1 MLKSSSLKNDRNLL
15 IIEKQLTLGCKNVSL
30 ITKGIMAGSDPQPKK
45 ATPPRPAI
53 NAPRKPLQVMHISRK
68 PEEEEIINER
78 SSEKEF
84 SEQPKD
90 RRFDEKVLAPKEIS
104 YLKKAP
110 EQQKSI
116 RKDAR
121 DDFQSATMEDLLR
134 SDNNTDYKNNI
145 EAFDDQNIFEQKSRT
160 VDEFDFD
167 EDEFLA
173 ALEENQPIG
182 TTGEIAKGSVIAV
195 ESDGIYVDIGGK
207 APGFMPKNECGLGV
221 ITNLKERFPKGL
233 KVEVLVTRE
242 QNADGMVTISCRA
255 LELRKSWEKVQNL
268 AKEGKV
274 IRVKINGF
282 NRGGVTCDFEGLR
295 GFIPRSQLEDGEN
308 HQSLVSKTIS
318 TAFLEVNPER
328 RKLVLSEKKAA
339 IASRFSELEIGQLI
353 EGEILTIKP
362 YGFFVDLRGVS
373 GLLHHSMVTNGSMRS
388 LREVFQPGE
397 SIKALITDL
406 DPSRGRIGLNT
417 ALLEGPP
424 GELITDKTKVMEEAN
439 ERAIKARNSLNKEKV
454 DPQNQKEDINLSS

>member
-1 MLKSSSLKNDRNLL
+1 
-15 IIEKQLTLGCKNVSL
+15 
-30 ITKGIMAGSDPQPKK
+30 MAGSDSQPKK
-45 ATPPRPAI
+45 AIPPKPAA

-68 PEEEEIINER
+68 TEEEQIIDKESSKTNIIDKLKDKKNFKDEVTDKTEIFQLN
-78 SSEKEF
+78 
-84 SEQPKD
+84 
-90 RRFDEKVLAPKEIS
+90 
-104 YLKKAP
+104 KAP
-110 EQQKSI
+110 EHKKLITNDST
-116 RKDAR
+116 DSYEVTSM
-121 DDFQSATMEDLLR
+121 DELLR
-134 SDNNTDYKNNI
+134 SGKVHTDNKTVSLNEK
-145 EAFDDQNIFEQKSRT
+145 NIFEQTNRT

-182 TTGEIAKGSVIAV
+182 TTGEVAKGSVIAV

-233 KVEVLVTRE
+233 QVEVLVTRE

-295 GFIPRSQLEDGEN
+295 GFIPRSQLKDGEN
-308 HQSLVSKTIS
+308 HQSLVSKTIN
-318 TAFLEVNPER
+318 TAFIEVNPER
-328 RKLVLSEKKAA
+328 RKLVLSEKKAE

-362 YGFFVDLRGVS
+362 YGFFVDLKGIS

-388 LREVFQPGE
+388 LREVFQTGE

-406 DPSRGRIGLNT
+406 DPARGRIGLNT

-424 GELITDKTKVMEEAN
+424 GELITDKAKVMQEAE
-439 ERAIKARNSLNKEKV
+439 ERAIKARNSLNKDKV
-454 DPQNQKEDINLSS
+454 DLQKENKNISLST

>member
-1 MLKSSSLKNDRNLL
+1 MIKSASLKNDRNLL
-15 IIEKQLTLGCKNVSL
+15 IIKKQLTLDCKNVSL

-68 PEEEEIINER
+68 PEEEVINEG

-90 RRFDEKVLAPKEIS
+90 RRFDEKVLAQKEIS
-104 YLKKAP
+104 KLKKAP

-116 RKDAR
+116 GKYSS

-134 SDNNTDYKNNI
+134 SENNTNYKNNI

-255 LELRKSWEKVQNL
+255 LELRKSWDKVQNL

-454 DPQNQKEDINLSS
+454 DPQEEKEDINSSS

>member
-1 MLKSSSLKNDRNLL
+1 MLKSASLKNDRNLL
-15 IIEKQLTLGCKNVSL
+15 IIKKQLTLGCKNVSL

-45 ATPPRPAI
+45 ATPQRPAI

-68 PEEEEIINER
+68 PEEEIINEE

-90 RRFDEKVLAPKEIS
+90 RRFAEKVLAPKEIS

-110 EQQKSI
+110 EQQNSI
-116 RKDAR
+116 GKDSS
-121 DDFQSATMEDLLR
+121 DDFQSETMEDLLR
-134 SDNNTDYKNNI
+134 SENNTNYKNNI

-255 LELRKSWEKVQNL
+255 LELRKSWDKVQNL

-454 DPQNQKEDINLSS
+454 DPQKEKEDINLSS

>member
-1 MLKSSSLKNDRNLL
+1 
-15 IIEKQLTLGCKNVSL
+15 
-30 ITKGIMAGSDPQPKK
+30 MAGSDSQPKK
-45 ATPPRPAI
+45 ATPPRPAT
-53 NAPRKPLQVMHISRK
+53 NASRKPLQVMHISRK
-68 PEEEEIINER
+68 TEEEIINKD
-78 SSEKEF
+78 SSHQEI
-84 SEQPKD
+84 SEQSKD
-90 RRFDEKVLAPKEIS
+90 KRFDEKDLTEKDIS
-104 YLKKAP
+104 KLVRAP
-110 EQQKSI
+110 EQKNLTREDSSEI
-116 RKDAR
+116 
-121 DDFQSATMEDLLR
+121 FQPSSMENLLR
-134 SDNNTDYKNNI
+134 SKNDSASKKNI
-145 EAFDDQNIFEQKSRT
+145 EAFVDQNVFEQKSRT

-221 ITNLKERFPKGL
+221 ITNLKERFPKGF

-242 QNADGMVTISCRA
+242 QNADGIVTISCRA

-295 GFIPRSQLEDGEN
+295 GFIPRSQLEEGEN
-308 HQSLVSKTIS
+308 HQSLVSKTIN
-318 TAFLEVNPER
+318 TAFLEVNPDR

-362 YGFFVDLRGVS
+362 YGFFVDLKGVS

-388 LREVFQPGE
+388 LREVFQTGE

-424 GELITDKTKVMEEAN
+424 GELITDKAKVMEEAD

-454 DPQNQKEDINLSS
+454 DSQKEEKDINLSS

>member
-1 MLKSSSLKNDRNLL
+1 MLKSASLKNDRNLL
-15 IIEKQLTLGCKNVSL
+15 IIKKQLNLGCKNVSL

-68 PEEEEIINER
+68 PEEEIINEG

-90 RRFDEKVLAPKEIS
+90 RRFAEKVLAPKEIS

-116 RKDAR
+116 GKDSS

-134 SDNNTDYKNNI
+134 SENNTNYKNNL

-255 LELRKSWEKVQNL
+255 LELRKSWDKVQNL

-454 DPQNQKEDINLSS
+454 DPQKGKEDINLSS

>member
-1 MLKSSSLKNDRNLL
+1 MLKSASLKNDRNLL
-15 IIEKQLTLGCKNVSL
+15 IIKKQLTLGCKNVSL

-68 PEEEEIINER
+68 PEEEIINEG

-90 RRFDEKVLAPKEIS
+90 RKFDEKVLAPKEIS

-110 EQQKSI
+110 EQQKPI
-116 RKDAR
+116 GKDSS

-134 SDNNTDYKNNI
+134 SENNTNYKNNI

-255 LELRKSWEKVQNL
+255 LELRKSWDKVQNL

-454 DPQNQKEDINLSS
+454 DPQKEKEDINLSS

>member
-1 MLKSSSLKNDRNLL
+1 
-15 IIEKQLTLGCKNVSL
+15 
-30 ITKGIMAGSDPQPKK
+30 MAWSDPQPKK
-45 ATPPRPAI
+45 ATPPKPAS

-68 PEEEEIINER
+68 TEESINKESSKKEI
-78 SSEKEF
+78 SD
-84 SEQPKD
+84 QYKD
-90 RRFDEKVLAPKEIS
+90 KRFIEKVLDKKPLS
-104 YLKKAP
+104 SLKKAP
-110 EQQKSI
+110 ELKELSPESHN
-116 RKDAR
+116 DG
-121 DDFQSATMEDLLR
+121 FQDMSMEDLLR
-134 SDNNTDYKNNI
+134 SENSSDYKNTNS
-145 EAFDDQNIFEQKSRT
+145 FGYQNNFEQNNRK

-182 TTGEIAKGSVIAV
+182 STGEIAKGSVIAI

-255 LELRKSWEKVQNL
+255 LELRKSWDKVQNL

-308 HQSLVSKTIS
+308 HQSLVSKTINA
-318 TAFLEVNPER
+318 AFLEVNPER

-353 EGEILTIKP
+353 EGKILTIKP
-362 YGFFVDLRGVS
+362 YGFFVDLKGIS

-397 SIKALITDL
+397 YIKALITDL

-424 GELITDKTKVMEEAN
+424 GELITDKSKVMEEA
-439 ERAIKARNSLNKEKV
+439 EDRAIKARNSLNKEKV
-454 DPQNQKEDINLSS
+454 DTKKEEKKINLSS

>member
-1 MLKSSSLKNDRNLL
+1 
-15 IIEKQLTLGCKNVSL
+15 
-30 ITKGIMAGSDPQPKK
+30 MAGSDSQPKK
-45 ATPPRPAI
+45 ATPPRPA
-53 NAPRKPLQVMHISRK
+53 AHGQGKPLQVMHISRK
-68 PEEEEIINER
+68 TEEEIIDKE
-78 SSEKEF
+78 SSKIDI
-84 SEQPKD
+84 SEQSKD
-90 RRFDEKVLAPKEIS
+90 KRFDEKVLAQKELS
-104 YLKKAP
+104 KLKKAP
-110 EQQKSI
+110 EQKKSI
-116 RKDAR
+116 ENYPSDN
-121 DDFQSATMEDLLR
+121 FQPATMEDLLR
-134 SDNNTDYKNNI
+134 SENNTNYKNNI

-207 APGFMPKNECGLGV
+207 APGFMPKNECCLGV

-233 KVEVLVTRE
+233 QVEVLVTRE

-255 LELRKSWEKVQNL
+255 LELRKSWDKVQNL

-308 HQSLVSKTIS
+308 HQSLVSKTIN

-328 RKLVLSEKKAA
+328 RKLVLSEKKAV
-339 IASRFSELEIGQLI
+339 IASRFSELEIGQLN
-353 EGEILTIKP
+353 EGEVLTIKP
-362 YGFFVDLRGVS
+362 YGFFVDLKGVS

-454 DPQNQKEDINLSS
+454 DPQKEKEEINLSS

>member
-1 MLKSSSLKNDRNLL
+1 
-15 IIEKQLTLGCKNVSL
+15 
-30 ITKGIMAGSDPQPKK
+30 MAGSDPQPKK
-45 ATPPRPAI
+45 ATPPRPAT
-53 NAPRKPLQVMHISRK
+53 NTPRKPLQVMHISRK
-68 PEEEEIINER
+68 TDEEIIIEN
-78 SSEKEF
+78 SSEKDF
-84 SEQPKD
+84 SEQTKD
-90 RRFDEKVLAPKEIS
+90 KRFNEKVPVEKDIS
-104 YLKKAP
+104 LLKKAP
-110 EQQKSI
+110 EQKESI
-116 RKDAR
+116 KESHSDS
-121 DDFQSATMEDLLR
+121 FQAMTMEDLLR
-134 SDNNTDYKNNI
+134 AESNSDYKNIKN
-145 EAFDDQNIFEQKSRT
+145 FDDPKIFEQTSRK

-182 TTGEIAKGSVIAV
+182 STGEIAKGSVIAI
-195 ESDGIYVDIGGK
+195 ESDGVYVDIGGK

-233 KVEVLVTRE
+233 EVEVLVTRE

-255 LELRKSWEKVQNL
+255 LELRKSWDKVQNL

-308 HQSLVSKTIS
+308 HQSLVSKTINA
-318 TAFLEVNPER
+318 AFLEVNPER

-362 YGFFVDLRGVS
+362 YGFFVDLKGVS
-373 GLLHHSMVTNGSMRS
+373 GLLHHSMVTNGSLRS
-388 LREVFQPGE
+388 LREVFQAGE

-424 GELITDKTKVMEEAN
+424 GELITDKAKVMEEAD

-454 DPQNQKEDINLSS
+454 DPQKEEKDINLSSKIHIEEKNL

>member
-1 MLKSSSLKNDRNLL
+1 
-15 IIEKQLTLGCKNVSL
+15 
-30 ITKGIMAGSDPQPKK
+30 MAGSDPQPKK
-45 ATPPRPAI
+45 AIPPRPAT
-53 NAPRKPLQVMHISRK
+53 NATRQPLQVMHISRK
-68 PEEEEIINER
+68 TEEEIINQE
-78 SSEKEF
+78 SSKKEF
-84 SEQPKD
+84 SNQSKDKSFNKEVLDQKPLSPLRKSPQPKEGNGGSHSD
-90 RRFDEKVLAPKEIS
+90 SFEAM
-104 YLKKAP
+104 
-110 EQQKSI
+110 
-116 RKDAR
+116 
-121 DDFQSATMEDLLR
+121 TMEDLLR
-134 SDNNTDYKNNI
+134 SENNSDFQKSNDFNDQKN
-145 EAFDDQNIFEQKSRT
+145 FEQSNRT

-182 TTGEIAKGSVIAV
+182 STGEIAKGSVIAI

-233 KVEVLVTRE
+233 QVEVLVTRE

-255 LELRKSWEKVQNL
+255 LELRKSWDKVQNL

-295 GFIPRSQLEDGEN
+295 GFIPRSQLEEGEN
-308 HQSLVSKTIS
+308 HQSLVSKTIN

-339 IASRFSELEIGQLI
+339 IASRFSELKIGQLI

-362 YGFFVDLRGVS
+362 YGFFVDLKGVS

-388 LREVFQPGE
+388 LREVFQTGE

-424 GELITDKTKVMEEAN
+424 GELITDKSKVMEEA
-439 ERAIKARNSLNKEKV
+439 EDRAIKARNSINKEKV
-454 DPQNQKEDINLSS
+454 ESKEEEKNKDLSS

>member
-1 MLKSSSLKNDRNLL
+1 
-15 IIEKQLTLGCKNVSL
+15 
-30 ITKGIMAGSDPQPKK
+30 MAESDSQPRK
-45 ATPPRPAI
+45 ATPPRPPLKAS
-53 NAPRKPLQVMHISRK
+53 RKPLQVMHISRK
-68 PEEEEIINER
+68 TEEEIIN
-78 SSEKEF
+78 KELPDGGITD
-84 SEQPKD
+84 QPKD
-90 RRFDEKVLAPKEIS
+90 KRFAEKVLAEKEIS
-104 YLKKAP
+104 QLKKVP
-110 EQQKSI
+110 EQRKTLIEQSIKSVEETTVEKPI
-116 RKDAR
+116 RSENN
-121 DDFQSATMEDLLR
+121 SAT
-134 SDNNTDYKNNI
+134 DNIKP
-145 EAFDDQNIFEQKSRT
+145 FDKQNIFEQKSRT

-182 TTGEIAKGSVIAV
+182 STGEIAKGSVIAV

-233 KVEVLVTRE
+233 QVEVLVTRE

-295 GFIPRSQLEDGEN
+295 GFIPRSQLEDGDN
-308 HQSLVSKTIS
+308 HQTLVSKTIN

-339 IASRFSELEIGQLI
+339 VASRFSELKIGQLI
-353 EGEILTIKP
+353 EGKILTIKP
-362 YGFFVDLRGVS
+362 YGFFVDLKGVS

-388 LREVFQPGE
+388 LREVFQTGE

-424 GELITDKTKVMEEAN
+424 GELITDKEKVMGEAE
-439 ERAIKARNSLNKEKV
+439 ERAVKARNSLNKEKV
-454 DPQNQKEDINLSS
+454 DPQQEEKAVNMS

>member
-1 MLKSSSLKNDRNLL
+1 
-15 IIEKQLTLGCKNVSL
+15 
-30 ITKGIMAGSDPQPKK
+30 MAGSDPQPKK
-45 ATPPRPAI
+45 ATPPRPATKQL
-53 NAPRKPLQVMHISRK
+53 RKPLQVMHISRK
-68 PEEEEIINER
+68 TNEEIDGDK
-78 SSEKEF
+78 SPEKDF

-90 RRFDEKVLAPKEIS
+90 KRFREKVPVEANIAS
-104 YLKKAP
+104 LKKAP
-110 EQQKSI
+110 EQKQVIQESHSE
-116 RKDAR
+116 RSQAM
-121 DDFQSATMEDLLR
+121 TMEDLLR
-134 SDNNTDYKNNI
+134 SESISKEKNLNPNNN
-145 EAFDDQNIFEQKSRT
+145 QNIFEQTARK

-173 ALEENQPIG
+173 ALEDNQPIG
-182 TTGEIAKGSVIAV
+182 STGEVAKGSVIAV

-233 KVEVLVTRE
+233 EVEVLVTRE

-255 LELRKSWEKVQNL
+255 LELRKSWDKIQIL

-282 NRGGVTCDFEGLR
+282 NRGGVTCDFEGIR
-295 GFIPRSQLEDGEN
+295 GFIPRSQLEEGEN
-308 HQSLVSKTIS
+308 HESLVSKTINA
-318 TAFLEVNPER
+318 AFLEVNPER

-339 IASRFSELEIGQLI
+339 IVSRFSELEIGQLI
-353 EGEILTIKP
+353 EGEVSTIKP
-362 YGFFVDLRGVS
+362 YGFFVDLKGVS

-424 GELITDKTKVMEEAN
+424 GELITDKSKVMEEAE
-439 ERAIKARNSLNKEKV
+439 ERAIKARNSINKEKI
-454 DPQNQKEDINLSS
+454 DPQKEDKNINLP

>member
-1 MLKSSSLKNDRNLL
+1 MLKSASLKNDRNLL
-15 IIEKQLTLGCKNVSL
+15 IIKKQLTLGCKNVSL

-68 PEEEEIINER
+68 PEEEIINEG

-90 RRFDEKVLAPKEIS
+90 RRFAEKVLAPKEIS

-116 RKDAR
+116 WKDFS
-121 DDFQSATMEDLLR
+121 DDFQSATMEDLLK
-134 SDNNTDYKNNI
+134 SENNTNYKNTI

-255 LELRKSWEKVQNL
+255 LELRKSWDKVQNL

-308 HQSLVSKTIS
+308 HQSLVSKTIN

-362 YGFFVDLRGVS
+362 YGFFVNLRGVS

-424 GELITDKTKVMEEAN
+424 GELITDKAKVMEEAN

-454 DPQNQKEDINLSS
+454 DPQKEKEDINLSS

>member
-1 MLKSSSLKNDRNLL
+1 
-15 IIEKQLTLGCKNVSL
+15 
-30 ITKGIMAGSDPQPKK
+30 MAGSDPQPKK
-45 ATPPRPAI
+45 ATPPRPA
-53 NAPRKPLQVMHISRK
+53 NNTPRKPLQVMHISRK
-68 PEEEEIINER
+68 TDEQIISENP
-78 SSEKEF
+78 SEKDF
-84 SEQPKD
+84 SEQTKD
-90 RRFDEKVLAPKEIS
+90 KRLVDKVPVEKNIS
-104 YLKKAP
+104 RLKKAP
-110 EQQKSI
+110 ESKKVLEESPSESFP
-116 RKDAR
+116 AM
-121 DDFQSATMEDLLR
+121 TMEDLLR
-134 SDNNTDYKNNI
+134 SEESNSKIKKVNS
-145 EAFDDQNIFEQKSRT
+145 FDEQKAFEKQERK

-182 TTGEIAKGSVIAV
+182 TTGEIAKGSVIAI

-233 KVEVLVTRE
+233 EVEVLVTRE

-255 LELRKSWEKVQNL
+255 LELRKSWDKVQNL

-308 HQSLVSKTIS
+308 HQSLVSKTINA
-318 TAFLEVNPER
+318 AFLEVNPER

-362 YGFFVDLRGVS
+362 YGFFVDLKGVS

-388 LREVFQPGE
+388 LREVFQTGE

-417 ALLEGPP
+417 AILEGPP
-424 GELITDKTKVMEEAN
+424 GELITDKSKVMEEAE

-454 DPQNQKEDINLSS
+454 EPQKEEKNINLPS

>member
-1 MLKSSSLKNDRNLL
+1 MLKSASLKNDRNLL
-15 IIEKQLTLGCKNVSL
+15 IIKKQLTLDCKNVSL

-68 PEEEEIINER
+68 PEEEIINEG

-116 RKDAR
+116 EKDSS

-134 SDNNTDYKNNI
+134 SENNTNYKNNI

-255 LELRKSWEKVQNL
+255 LELRKSWDKVQNL

-454 DPQNQKEDINLSS
+454 DPQKEKEDINLSS

>member
-1 MLKSSSLKNDRNLL
+1 MIHLL
-15 IIEKQLTLGCKNVSL
+15 PRD
-30 ITKGIMAGSDPQPKK
+30 IMAGSDPQPKK
-45 ATPPRPAI
+45 ATPPRPAS
-53 NAPRKPLQVMHISRK
+53 NSPRKPLQVMHISKKTDVQIIGENSSDKDLLEQTKDKRFN
-68 PEEEEIINER
+68 EEVPV
-78 SSEKEF
+78 EKNN
-84 SEQPKD
+84 SP
-90 RRFDEKVLAPKEIS
+90 
-104 YLKKAP
+104 LKKAP
-110 EQQKSI
+110 ELKKSI
-116 RKDAR
+116 EETPRKSSQDM
-121 DDFQSATMEDLLR
+121 TMEELLI
-134 SDNNTDYKNNI
+134 SETNYDYKKINS
-145 EAFDDQNIFEQKSRT
+145 FDEKKNFEQNTRI

-173 ALEENQPIG
+173 ALEENQPVG
-182 TTGEIAKGSVIAV
+182 STGEIAKGSVIAI

-233 KVEVLVTRE
+233 EVEVLVTRE

-255 LELRKSWEKVQNL
+255 LELRKSWDKVQNL

-274 IRVKINGF
+274 IRAKINGF

-308 HQSLVSKTIS
+308 HQSLVSKTINA
-318 TAFLEVNPER
+318 AFLEVNPER

-353 EGEILTIKP
+353 EGKVLTIKP
-362 YGFFVDLRGVS
+362 YGFFVDLKGVS

-388 LREVFQPGE
+388 LREVFQTGE

-424 GELITDKTKVMEEAN
+424 GELITDKSKVMAEAE
-439 ERAIKARNSLNKEKV
+439 ERAIKARNSLNKEKI
-454 DPQNQKEDINLSS
+454 DSQNEEKTMNIPT

>member
-1 MLKSSSLKNDRNLL
+1 
-15 IIEKQLTLGCKNVSL
+15 
-30 ITKGIMAGSDPQPKK
+30 MAGSDSQPKK
-45 ATPPRPAI
+45 ATPPRPAA
-53 NAPRKPLQVMHISRK
+53 NGPGKPLQVMHISRK
-68 PEEEEIINER
+68 TEEEIIGKE
-78 SSEKEF
+78 SSNREI
-84 SEQPKD
+84 SDQSKD
-90 RRFDEKVLAPKEIS
+90 KRFDKKVPIQKELS
-104 YLKKAP
+104 KLNKAP
-110 EQQKSI
+110 EQQKSTE
-116 RKDAR
+116 KFNSDN
-121 DDFQSATMEDLLR
+121 FQAATMEDLLR
-134 SDNNTDYKNNI
+134 SENNTNYKNNI
-145 EAFDDQNIFEQKSRT
+145 EAFDDQNIFERKSRT

-207 APGFMPKNECGLGV
+207 APGFMPKNECCLGV

-233 KVEVLVTRE
+233 QVEVLVTRE

-255 LELRKSWEKVQNL
+255 LELRKSWDKVQNL

-308 HQSLVSKTIS
+308 HQSLVSKTIN

-328 RKLVLSEKKAA
+328 RKLVLSEKKAV

-362 YGFFVDLRGVS
+362 YGFFVDLNGVS

-454 DPQNQKEDINLSS
+454 DPQKEKEEINLSS

>member
-1 MLKSSSLKNDRNLL
+1 MLKSASLKNDRNLL
-15 IIEKQLTLGCKNVSL
+15 IIKKQLTLGCKNVSL

-68 PEEEEIINER
+68 PEEEIINEG

-90 RRFDEKVLAPKEIS
+90 RRFDEKVLAQKEIS
-104 YLKKAP
+104 KLNKAP
-110 EQQKSI
+110 EQQKSNG
-116 RKDAR
+116 KYPS

-134 SDNNTDYKNNI
+134 SENNTNYQNNI
-145 EAFDDQNIFEQKSRT
+145 EAFEDQNIFEQKSRT

-255 LELRKSWEKVQNL
+255 LELRKSWDKVQNL

-362 YGFFVDLRGVS
+362 YGFFVDLKGVS

-388 LREVFQPGE
+388 LREVFQTGE

-424 GELITDKTKVMEEAN
+424 GELITDKEKVMEEAD
-439 ERAIKARNSLNKEKV
+439 ERAVKARNSLNKEKV
-454 DPQNQKEDINLSS
+454 DNQKEEQEKKLSS

>member
-1 MLKSSSLKNDRNLL
+1 MLKSASLKNDRNLL
-15 IIEKQLTLGCKNVSL
+15 IIKKQLTLGCKNVSL

-68 PEEEEIINER
+68 PEEEIINEG

-116 RKDAR
+116 GKDAS

-134 SDNNTDYKNNI
+134 SENNTNLKNNI

-255 LELRKSWEKVQNL
+255 LELRKSWDKVQNL

-454 DPQNQKEDINLSS
+454 DPQKEKEDINLSS

>member
-1 MLKSSSLKNDRNLL
+1 MLKSASLKNDRNLL
-15 IIEKQLTLGCKNVSL
+15 IIKKQLTLDCKNVSL

-68 PEEEEIINER
+68 PEEEIINEG

-116 RKDAR
+116 EKGSS
-121 DDFQSATMEDLLR
+121 DDFQSATMEDLMR
-134 SDNNTDYKNNI
+134 SENNTNYKNNI

-255 LELRKSWEKVQNL
+255 LELRKSWDKVQNL

-454 DPQNQKEDINLSS
+454 DPQKEKEDINLSS

>member
-1 MLKSSSLKNDRNLL
+1 MCIYKYTFQESH
-15 IIEKQLTLGCKNVSL
+15 
-30 ITKGIMAGSDPQPKK
+30 SD
-45 ATPPRPAI
+45 T
-53 NAPRKPLQVMHISRK
+53 
-68 PEEEEIINER
+68 
-78 SSEKEF
+78 SE
-84 SEQPKD
+84 
-90 RRFDEKVLAPKEIS
+90 AM
-104 YLKKAP
+104 
-110 EQQKSI
+110 
-116 RKDAR
+116 
-121 DDFQSATMEDLLR
+121 TMEDLLR
-134 SDNNTDYKNNI
+134 SENNSKDKTTNS
-145 EAFDDQNIFEQKSRT
+145 FDAQKSFEQNSRI

-182 TTGEIAKGSVIAV
+182 STGEIAKGKVIAL

-233 KVEVLVTRE
+233 EVEVLVTRE

-255 LELRKSWEKVQNL
+255 LELRKSWDKVQSL

-308 HQSLVSKTIS
+308 HQSLVSKNINV
-318 TAFLEVNPER
+318 AFLEVNPER

-339 IASRFSELEIGQLI
+339 IASRFSELKIGQLI

-362 YGFFVDLRGVS
+362 YGFFVDLKGVS

-388 LREVFQPGE
+388 LKEVFQPGE

-406 DPSRGRIGLNT
+406 DPARGRIGLNT

-424 GELITDKTKVMEEAN
+424 GELITDKSKVMEEAE

-454 DPQNQKEDINLSS
+454 DPKKEEENINLSS

>member
-1 MLKSSSLKNDRNLL
+1 
-15 IIEKQLTLGCKNVSL
+15 
-30 ITKGIMAGSDPQPKK
+30 MAESDPQPKK
-45 ATPPRPAI
+45 ATPPKPAT

-68 PEEEEIINER
+68 TEGEIIKTQSSEENSSEPSKDKRFKEEVLSETIIPPLKKDPEEKKDLPEN
-78 SSEKEF
+78 
-84 SEQPKD
+84 PKNN
-90 RRFDEKVLAPKEIS
+90 
-104 YLKKAP
+104 
-110 EQQKSI
+110 
-116 RKDAR
+116 
-121 DDFQSATMEDLLR
+121 FQSLTMEDLLR
-134 SDNNTDYKNNI
+134 SETNQGKHPDYKNLDSSDA
-145 EAFDDQNIFEQKSRT
+145 ERTFDNRTRT

-173 ALEENQPIG
+173 ALDENQPVG
-182 TTGEIAKGSVIAV
+182 TTGEIAKGSVIAI

-233 KVEVLVTRE
+233 EVEVLVTRE

-255 LELRKSWEKVQNL
+255 LELRKSWDKVQTL

-274 IRVKINGF
+274 IKVKINGF

-308 HQSLVSKTIS
+308 HQSLVSKTLT
-318 TAFLEVNPER
+318 TAFLEVNPDR

-339 IASRFSELEIGQLI
+339 TAARFSELEIGQLI
-353 EGEILTIKP
+353 EGKILAIKP
-362 YGFFVDLRGVS
+362 YGFFVDLNGVS
-373 GLLHHSMVTNGSMRS
+373 GLLHHSMITNGSIRS
-388 LREVFQPGE
+388 LREVFQTGD
-397 SIKALITDL
+397 SVKALVTDL

-424 GELITDKTKVMEEAN
+424 GEIITDKNKVMEEAE
-439 ERAIKARNSLNKEKV
+439 ERAIKARNSINKEKV
-454 DPQNQKEDINLSS
+454 DNREEEKKDVPSS

>member
-1 MLKSSSLKNDRNLL
+1 MLKSASLKNDRNLL
-15 IIEKQLTLGCKNVSL
+15 IIKKQLTLGCKNVSL

-68 PEEEEIINER
+68 PEEEIINEG

-90 RRFDEKVLAPKEIS
+90 RRFAEKVLAPKEIS

-110 EQQKSI
+110 EQQKSV
-116 RKDAR
+116 RKDSS

-134 SDNNTDYKNNI
+134 SENNTNYKNNI

-255 LELRKSWEKVQNL
+255 LELRKSWDKVQNL

-295 GFIPRSQLEDGEN
+295 GFIPRSQLEEGEN

-454 DPQNQKEDINLSS
+454 DPQKEKEDINLSS

>member
-1 MLKSSSLKNDRNLL
+1 
-15 IIEKQLTLGCKNVSL
+15 
-30 ITKGIMAGSDPQPKK
+30 MAGSDSQPKK
-45 ATPPRPAI
+45 ATPPRPAA
-53 NAPRKPLQVMHISRK
+53 NGPGKPLQVMHISRK
-68 PEEEEIINER
+68 TEEEIIDKE
-78 SSEKEF
+78 SSNRDI
-84 SEQPKD
+84 SDQSKD
-90 RRFDEKVLAPKEIS
+90 KRFDEKVLAQKELS
-104 YLKKAP
+104 KLKKAP
-110 EQQKSI
+110 EQQKSTE
-116 RKDAR
+116 KFNSDN
-121 DDFQSATMEDLLR
+121 FQPATMEDLLR
-134 SDNNTDYKNNI
+134 SENNTNYKNNI

-233 KVEVLVTRE
+233 QVEVLVTRE

-255 LELRKSWEKVQNL
+255 LELRKSWDKVQNL

-308 HQSLVSKTIS
+308 HQSLVSKTIN

-328 RKLVLSEKKAA
+328 RKLVLSEKKAV

-362 YGFFVDLRGVS
+362 YGFFVDLKGVS

-454 DPQNQKEDINLSS
+454 DPQKEKEEINLSS

>member
-1 MLKSSSLKNDRNLL
+1 
-15 IIEKQLTLGCKNVSL
+15 
-30 ITKGIMAGSDPQPKK
+30 MAGSDSQPKK
-45 ATPPRPAI
+45 AIPPKPAVE
-53 NAPRKPLQVMHISRK
+53 APRKPLQVMHISRK
-68 PEEEEIINER
+68 AEEEIIDKE
-78 SSEKEF
+78 SSKKNI
-84 SEQPKD
+84 SDQSKD
-90 RRFDEKVLAPKEIS
+90 KRFDDKVPDETDIS
-104 YLKKAP
+104 QLKKAP
-110 EQQKSI
+110 QQKTIISEEYN
-116 RKDAR
+116 DN
-121 DDFQSATMEDLLR
+121 FEATSMEDLLR
-134 SDNNTDYKNNI
+134 SENNSVNKNI
-145 EAFDDQNIFEQKSRT
+145 HDQNIFEKRSRT

-233 KVEVLVTRE
+233 QVEVLVTRE

-255 LELRKSWEKVQNL
+255 LELRKSWDKVQNL

-308 HQSLVSKTIS
+308 HESLVSKSIN

-362 YGFFVDLRGVS
+362 YGFFVDLKGVS

-388 LREVFQPGE
+388 LREVFQTGE

-424 GELITDKTKVMEEAN
+424 GELITDKAKVMEEAD
-439 ERAIKARNSLNKEKV
+439 ERAVKARNSLNKEKV
-454 DPQNQKEDINLSS
+454 DPQKEQKDINLTS

>member
-1 MLKSSSLKNDRNLL
+1 MLKSASLKNDRNLL
-15 IIEKQLTLGCKNVSL
+15 IIKKQLTLGCKNVSL

-68 PEEEEIINER
+68 PEEEIINEG

-110 EQQKSI
+110 EQQKSV
-116 RKDAR
+116 RKDSS

-134 SDNNTDYKNNI
+134 SENNTNYKNNI

-255 LELRKSWEKVQNL
+255 LELRKSWDKVQNL

-362 YGFFVDLRGVS
+362 YGFFVDLKGVS

-454 DPQNQKEDINLSS
+454 DPQKEKEEINLSS

>member
-1 MLKSSSLKNDRNLL
+1 MLKSASLKNDRNLL
-15 IIEKQLTLGCKNVSL
+15 IIKKQLTLGCKNVSL

-68 PEEEEIINER
+68 TEEEIIKEG

-90 RRFDEKVLAPKEIS
+90 RRFDEKVLAQKEIS
-104 YLKKAP
+104 KLKKAP
-110 EQQKSI
+110 EQQKSNG
-116 RKDAR
+116 KDPS
-121 DDFQSATMEDLLR
+121 DDFQSATMEDLLKY
-134 SDNNTDYKNNI
+134 DNNTPPKNNT
-145 EAFDDQNIFEQKSRT
+145 EAFDDQKIFEQKSRT

-182 TTGEIAKGSVIAV
+182 TTGEIAKGTVIAV

-255 LELRKSWEKVQNL
+255 LELRKSWDKVQNL
-268 AKEGKV
+268 AKEGQV

-454 DPQNQKEDINLSS
+454 DPQKEKEDINLSS

>member
-1 MLKSSSLKNDRNLL
+1 MLKSASLKNDRNLL
-15 IIEKQLTLGCKNVSL
+15 IIKKQLTLGCKNVSL

-68 PEEEEIINER
+68 PEEEIINEG

-90 RRFDEKVLAPKEIS
+90 RRFAEKVLAPKEIS

-110 EQQKSI
+110 EQQKSV
-116 RKDAR
+116 RKDSS

-134 SDNNTDYKNNI
+134 SENNTNYKNNI

-255 LELRKSWEKVQNL
+255 LELRKSWDKVQNL

-454 DPQNQKEDINLSS
+454 DPQKEKEDINLSS

>member
-1 MLKSSSLKNDRNLL
+1 
-15 IIEKQLTLGCKNVSL
+15 
-30 ITKGIMAGSDPQPKK
+30 MAGSDPQPKK
-45 ATPPRPAI
+45 ATPPRPAT

-68 PEEEEIINER
+68 TEEEKIKKE
-78 SSEKEF
+78 SSKEDTF
-84 SEQPKD
+84 AQSKD
-90 RRFDEKVLAPKEIS
+90 KRFDEKVLAKKTPS
-104 YLKKAP
+104 PLKAP
-110 EQQKSI
+110 DQKKI
-116 RKDAR
+116 LPVNH
-121 DDFQSATMEDLLR
+121 DDNFQPRTMEDVLKTENSSER
-134 SDNNTDYKNNI
+134 KNI
-145 EAFDDQNIFEQKSRT
+145 ESFDNQNIFEQKNRT

-233 KVEVLVTRE
+233 QVEVLVTRE

-268 AKEGKV
+268 AKEGQV
-274 IRVKINGF
+274 IRIKINGF

-308 HQSLVSKTIS
+308 HQSLVSKTINA
-318 TAFLEVNPER
+318 AFLEINPER

-362 YGFFVDLRGVS
+362 YGFFVDLKGVS

-388 LREVFQPGE
+388 LREVFQSGE
-397 SIKALITDL
+397 TIKALITDL

-424 GELITDKTKVMEEAN
+424 GELITDKAKVMGEAE
-439 ERAIKARNSLNKEKV
+439 ERAIKARNSINKEKV
-454 DPQNQKEDINLSS
+454 DPPKEEKVST